1 MYQMYQMYHFSIA
14 FLSKRNSKR
23 TPSGARMK
31 FETLFRLF
39 ASLAGCS
46 LVLLCLQ
53 NAKAKNKSK
62 NKFNNINKLCL
73 LKFWFLL
80 LFIRFKIFHILNL
93 NFYILFFVFVR
104 FFFFLNRFLPENHV
118 LQNEISNVLW
128 C

>member
-31 FETLFRLF
+31 FETSFRLF

-46 LVLLCLQ
+46 LVLLCFQ

-62 NKFNNINKLCL
+62 NKFNNISKLCL
-73 LKFWFLL
+73 FKFWFLL

-93 NFYILFFVFVR
+93 NFYILFFIFVR
-104 FFFFLNRFLPENHV
+104 FFLFLNSFLSENHV
-118 LQNEISNVLW
+118 LQYEISNIIR